1 MSFLPFSIRR
11 LWLLARGALIDRDR
25 PRFEYLG
32 SIEDPERFV
41 WAILPHAARS
51 FAPSILLLPEEE
63 ARAAAVAYLY
73 ARMLDTYEDL
83 SATPS
88 ATRDVLSAF
97 AGRFGTEQPGKAP
110 PPPSPP
116 APDPRDRTHLLLI
129 ERHRLVDQVYSR
141 LSSADRSRVSR
152 LIEKMAAGMIEFSGI
167 FERQNGVLSDDQ
179 QVLDYCHRVIGLPAL
194 FVMQLLLGDLTGDQ
208 ARDAMEVSALIQL
221 ANITRDIEV
230 DLRRGIAYHP
240 ALKPHLGSDGNGA
253 AAADVAVAR
262 RDLMLLAT
270 QRAASFRRLVDAVD
284 LPRLS
289 PARAA
294 AVLMMLFTDRHYR
307 DCAVAVGVPTWSAP
321 HRFPTMVLASLPAV
335 VSPWWATRVLLRVE
349 RDLLAT
355 V

>member
-11 LWLLARGALIDRDR
+11 IWLLAHGGLADRDK
-25 PRFEYLG
+25 PRFGHLG

-41 WAILPHAARS
+41 WAILPYAARS

-63 ARAAAVAYLY
+63 ARAAAVGYLY

-83 SATPS
+83 SV
-88 ATRDVLSAF
+88 TRAAAQEALALF
-97 AGRFGTEQPGKAP
+97 AGRFSTEPPGKAP
-110 PPPSPP
+110 PPPDPS

-129 ERHRLVDQVYSR
+129 DHHGLVDEVFLR
-141 LSSADRSRVSR
+141 LSSANRSRVTR
-152 LIEKMAAGMIEFSGI
+152 LIEDMASGMSEYSGI
-167 FERQNGVLSDDQ
+167 FERQGGVLHDQQ
-179 QVLDYCHRVIGLPAL
+179 QVLDYCHQVIGLPAL
-194 FVMQLLLGDLTGDQ
+194 FVMEILLGDLSGDHEH
-208 ARDAMEVSALIQL
+208 DALEVSELIQL
-221 ANITRDIEV
+221 ANITRDIEK

-240 ALKPHLGSDGNGA
+240 ALEPHLGSAGDGA
-253 AAADVAVAR
+253 AAGDVAVAR
-262 RDLMLLAT
+262 RDLVLLAT
-270 QRAASFRRLVDAVD
+270 QRAGSFRRLVDAVD

-307 DCAVAVGVPTWSAP
+307 DCAVDAGVSTWSAP
-321 HRFPTMVLASLPAV
+321 RRVLTMVLASLPAAI
-335 VSPWWATRVLLRVE
+335 SPWWANRVLLRVE